1 MHTLKQKTQLVQ
13 IELPPACEAPAGAM
27 RPVTIRR
34 MAWKPA
40 QEFLGQLA
48 KLLAATGSGAAPAE
62 GGLAA
67 LAARLPELLG
77 QSETLVAHL
86 LRHSTDLAPALVDE
100 LDAGIVLELVRL
112 AVEVNLD
119 AEVKNSSAGIVA
131 AVVGPVPAPA
141 ANVPTT

>member
-1 MHTLKQKTQLVQ
+1 MQTLKQKTQTIGIQ
-13 IELPPACEAPAGAM
+13 AGDTV
-27 RPVTIRR
+27 RTVTIRR

-48 KLLAATGSGAAPAE
+48 KLLSATGPAAASTE
-62 GGLAA
+62 GGLVA

-77 QSETLVAHL
+77 QSEALVAHL
-86 LRHSTDLAPALVDE
+86 LRHSTDLDPALVDQ

-141 ANVPTT
+141 KTAPTT